1 MGSGGYR
8 TVSGLVF
15 ALVALMHLVRAVR
28 GLPVVAG
35 DWQVPVLVSW
45 VAVAVAG
52 GLAVWAFRSRG

>member
-28 GLPVVAG
+28 GLPVLVG
-35 DWQVPVLVSW
+35 DWQVSVAMSW
-45 VAVAVAG
+45 AAVVVAG
-52 GLAVWAFRSRG
+52 GLAIWAFRSRG